1 MESNRIMLAS
11 QNTLIEHSSDKFYS
25 DVVHIG
31 KHNEGHN
38 ICKNFGKFQKAHLG
52 YFLAYNSFGL
62 SISHA
67 CICSQIPL
75 LQPHSYL

>member
-1 MESNRIMLAS
+1 MESNRIMFAS
-11 QNTLIEHSSDKFYS
+11 QNTLIEHSNDKFYS

-52 YFLAYNSFGL
+52 
-62 SISHA
+62 
-67 CICSQIPL
+67 
-75 LQPHSYL
+75 